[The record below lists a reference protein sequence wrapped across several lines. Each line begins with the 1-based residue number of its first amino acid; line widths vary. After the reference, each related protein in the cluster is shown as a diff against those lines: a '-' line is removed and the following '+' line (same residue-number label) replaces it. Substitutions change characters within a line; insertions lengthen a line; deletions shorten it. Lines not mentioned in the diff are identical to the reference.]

1 MVFGVKVYCV
11 IISLTIENSYETASV
26 SRTVAM
32 SLVVKNAIGLFD
44 LVLYKHFILREM
56 LGSSN
61 GRASGSLPEGCRFN
75 PCLSNNKKLLYSSV
89 GRAAGS

>member
-32 SLVVKNAIGLFD
+32 SLVVKNAIGFD

-56 LGSSN
+56 LGS
-61 GRASGSLPEGCRFN
+61 GRASAPF
-75 PCLSNNKKLLYSSV
+75 
-89 GRAAGS
+89 